1 MFRPL
6 STVVFEGNSYRPVKK
21 PSESLIKWPPKFK
34 SVNLMHGDKARQA
47 IVAGINTLSMT
58 GQVTLGPGGRNVA
71 LEYEAGDPKITKD
84 GVTVLKSIWLEE
96 RAKEMGAKLL
106 KKSAGSTNIYAGD
119 GTTSQA
125 VLAREILQRGIMAIE
140 FEKAHPVAIKRGLD
154 KALKVVT
161 QFLREIAM
169 PVTTE
174 QEIKNVCYVSSN
186 FNMEV
191 AEIVAKTLNSVGL
204 DGVINMTESPTGYNR
219 FAMVNGLVIERG
231 LVDPLFL
238 EAIDAA
244 EGTEINQNTIDQ
256 FVELE

>member
-1 MFRPL
+1 
-6 STVVFEGNSYRPVKK
+6 
-21 PSESLIKWPPKFK
+21 
-34 SVNLMHGDKARQA
+34 
-47 IVAGINTLSMT
+47 MT

-238 EAIDAA
+238 ESIDSA
-244 EGTEINQNTIDQ
+244 EGTDINQNTIDQ

>member
-1 MFRPL
+1 M
-6 STVVFEGNSYRPVKK
+6 
-21 PSESLIKWPPKFK
+21 
-34 SVNLMHGDKARQA
+34 
-47 IVAGINTLSMT
+47 
-58 GQVTLGPGGRNVA
+58 GPGGRNVA

-84 GVTVLKSIWLEE
+84 GVTVLKSIYLAE

-106 KKSAGSTNIYAGD
+106 KKSAGATNLYAGD
-119 GTTSQA
+119 GTTSQSI
-125 VLAREILQRGIMAIE
+125 LAREILQRGINAIE
-140 FEKAHPVAIKRGLD
+140 FEKAHPVAVKRGLD
-154 KALKVVT
+154 KALQVVS

-191 AEIVAKTLNSVGL
+191 AEIVAKTLSSVGL
-204 DGVINMTESPTGYNR
+204 DGVINMTESPTGFNR

-238 EAIDAA
+238 ESIDAS
-244 EGTEINQNTIDQ
+244 EGPEINQNTVD
-256 FVELE
+256 

>member
-1 MFRPL
+1 
-6 STVVFEGNSYRPVKK
+6 
-21 PSESLIKWPPKFK
+21 
-34 SVNLMHGDKARQA
+34 
-47 IVAGINTLSMT
+47 
-58 GQVTLGPGGRNVA
+58 
-71 LEYEAGDPKITKD
+71 
-84 GVTVLKSIWLEE
+84 
-96 RAKEMGAKLL
+96 
-106 KKSAGSTNIYAGD
+106 
-119 GTTSQA
+119 
-125 VLAREILQRGIMAIE
+125 MAIE

-154 KALKVVT
+154 KALQVVT

-238 EAIDAA
+238 ESIDSG
-244 EGTEINQNTIDQ
+244 EGTEINQNTIEQ